1 MPAIEVLVNDK
12 SIALAG
18 GEGFDLLSLSVL
30 NSHDYADP
38 VVLLTGRRETD
49 EVIQWLNTR
58 VMRGDEVTIVLRH
71 GGAAT
76 AVPDALPLW
85 PVQGNNGA
93 EQSKSS
99 RSSASSFLVRYGA
112 HVARVSADSTG
123 TLMVNA
129 TWKPLYGKCKL
140 EVTRLPEQDSDPNR
154 CWIEFSVDF
163 DQPALIKIA

>member
-1 MPAIEVLVNDK
+1 MPTIEVSVNGK

-30 NSHDYADP
+30 NSKDSADA

-58 VMRGDEVTIVLRH
+58 VMRGDEVTIVLRYR
-71 GGAAT
+71 GAAT
-76 AVPDALPLW
+76 TEPDALPSW

-93 EQSKSS
+93 DQSKSS
-99 RSSASSFLVRYGA
+99 QPSASSFTVRYGA

-123 TLMVNA
+123 TLLVAA

-140 EVTRLPEQDSDPNR
+140 EVTRLPEKDSDPNR

-163 DQPALIKIA
+163 DEPVLIKIG